1 MAKDIFSRLS
11 AGRPQPIKEATSLTA
26 PLPVRKLLD
35 WIQHKWDKPV
45 IRTRD
50 IYRHG
55 PCPLRAD
62 RKNALEAAEILERR
76 GSLVPLKAPRRDVK
90 RWQITIGPA

>member
-1 MAKDIFSRLS
+1 MATGDEGPSFFARFI
-11 AGRPQPIKEATSLTA
+11 EALEEPTQKTSHAQKMLN
-26 PLPVRKLLD
+26 

-55 PCPLRAD
+55 PRPLRND

-76 GSLVPLKAPRRDVK
+76 GWLVPLKAPRRDVK